1 MTDSSMVSPLVRRHI
16 FYERLLGH
24 AIPLD
29 GKLIYGN
36 VGLSRSSRS
45 VPSDIVIIFGIVFYL
60 IARSDF
66 QITVLI

>member
-1 MTDSSMVSPLVRRHI
+1 M
-16 FYERLLGH
+16 GH

-60 IARSDF
+60 IAISDF